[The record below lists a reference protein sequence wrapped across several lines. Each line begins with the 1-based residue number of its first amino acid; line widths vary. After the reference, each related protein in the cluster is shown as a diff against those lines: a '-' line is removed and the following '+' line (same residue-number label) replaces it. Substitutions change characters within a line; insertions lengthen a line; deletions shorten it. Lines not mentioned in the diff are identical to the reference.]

1 MSNLTKRSLSLLLV
15 LATLVCMIA
24 TVGVNASAAD
34 FSCVYNGKYIYNW
47 GERGEVATFLSPN
60 AKSFYEDN
68 NTSYDILSNY
78 SGGTSQSNASSSKLY
93 SELKSL
99 MSSAHSHITSYNET
113 KDLYRYTDC
122 QNNGGKISSFYS
134 GTLIGPAWG
143 EGSWNREHTW
153 PNSKG
158 LGGSDENDIMMLR
171 PTSTSENSSRGNT
184 AYGKSSGYYNP
195 NSESGGKYDLRG
207 DVARI
212 FLYVYVRWGNTSYA
226 WGKSGVMESVDVLLE
241 WMEADPVD
249 TWELGRNDSVES
261 ITGTRNVFV
270 DYPELGFLL
279 FGAEIPE
286 NMATPSG
293 EGEQDCGHNNFDNGV
308 VIAATCGD
316 KGYTLYTCK
325 TSGCSYSYK
334 DNFVNAK
341 GHSYTSVVTAP
352 TCTKGG
358 YTTFTCTVCKSSYV
372 GNNTATVAH
381 SYVNDKCTVC
391 GTEKG
396 SMAEGTISF
405 SDTANRTVF
414 NTSQQVWV
422 QNGITVTNDKAASSS
437 SVANYYNPARFY
449 ASSSLTIK
457 AEGNITKIVFDC
469 NTASYAN
476 ALKESIGSGATV
488 SSDKVTVTLSGD
500 SDTFKIAK
508 LNAQVRVDSIT
519 VTCAAVVPSCQHT
532 NKIAI
537 GTAIAPTCTTTGLT
551 EGQKCA
557 DCDVVLAEQ
566 TTISALGHSYDTV
579 VNAPDCVNGGYT
591 TYTCLVCGDSYVV
604 NTSALGHINSQPAL
618 ENVVNATCTEIG
630 EYDTVVYC
638 SVCNVEIS
646 RVHTTVP
653 ANGHSYNAIVTA
665 PDCTNVG
672 YTTYT
677 CSACGDSYV
686 GNYANALGHNYNAVI
701 TAPDCIDGGYTTYT
715 CNCGDSYVDNYT
727 TALGHAPV
735 TDTSIAPTCTAT
747 GLTYGAHCS
756 ACGEVLIAQE
766 VIDALGHN
774 YDTVVTDPD
783 CVNDGYTTYTCSICG
798 DTYVADEVAPLGHT
812 EVIVA
817 TVDPTCTEVGYTTYS
832 CSVCGDSYVADEVA
846 PLGHTEVVDA
856 ALTPTCAEAGLT
868 EGKHC
873 SVCHEVLVA
882 QEIVSALG
890 HSYDAVVTTPDC
902 VNGGYTTYTCSVC
915 DNTYVGNYTTAL
927 GHYYDVVIVA
937 PTCTSDGYITHTCVV
952 CNDVYVENEF
962 AATGHEW
969 KDATTESPKTC
980 EKCGET
986 EGEKLPAPEVE
997 VSHDECEQ
1005 NATVWSRFITNILNF
1020 FLRLFSIKEK
1030 CYCGEE
1036 IDL

>member
-24 TVGVNASAAD
+24 TVGINASAAD
-34 FSCVYNGKYIYNW
+34 FSYVYSGKYIYNW

-60 AKSFYEDN
+60 AESFYKKY
-68 NTSYDILSNY
+68 NTSYDILSSY
-78 SGGTSQSNASSSKLY
+78 AGGTSQSNASSSKLY

-99 MSSAHSHITSYNET
+99 MSSAHTHITSYAET
-113 KDLYRYTDC
+113 KDLYKYTDC

-143 EGSWNREHTW
+143 EGNWNREHTW

-325 TSGCSYSYK
+325 TSGCGYSYK

-381 SYVNDKCTVC
+381 NYVNDKCTMC
-391 GTEKG
+391 GAEKG

-422 QNGITVTNDKAASSS
+422 QNGITVTNDKSTSNVN
-437 SVANYYNPARFY
+437 VADYSNPARFY
-449 ASSSLTIK
+449 ANSSLTIK
-457 AEGNITKIVFDC
+457 AEGNITKIVFNC

-476 ALKESIGSGATV
+476 VLKESIGSSATV
-488 SSDKVTVTLSGD
+488 SSNIVTVTLSGT

-508 LNAQVRVDSIT
+508 FSAQVRVDSIT
-519 VTCAAVVPSCQHT
+519 VTCAGGAAPSCQHT
-532 NKIAI
+532 NKTTLSAV
-537 GTAIAPTCTTTGLT
+537 AATCTSTGLT

-557 DCDVVLAEQ
+557 ACGVVIVMQ
-566 TTISALGHSYDTV
+566 TTIPALGHDW
-579 VNAPDCVNGGYT
+579 
-591 TYTCLVCGDSYVV
+591 
-604 NTSALGHINSQPAL
+604 TSADAENSKTCIRCGATDGDKIPTETPDNGETPDDGFIDEIPEFTTPAKDHSECGANDTAIQQIIRAIINFL
-618 ENVVNATCTEIG
+618 RGLIG
-630 EYDTVVYC
+630 LPEQC
-638 SVCNVEIS
+638 
-646 RVHTTVP
+646 
-653 ANGHSYNAIVTA
+653 
-665 PDCTNVG
+665 
-672 YTTYT
+672 
-677 CSACGDSYV
+677 
-686 GNYANALGHNYNAVI
+686 
-701 TAPDCIDGGYTTYT
+701 
-715 CNCGDSYVDNYT
+715 
-727 TALGHAPV
+727 
-735 TDTSIAPTCTAT
+735 
-747 GLTYGAHCS
+747 
-756 ACGEVLIAQE
+756 ACGEVL
-766 VIDALGHN
+766 
-774 YDTVVTDPD
+774 
-783 CVNDGYTTYTCSICG
+783 
-798 DTYVADEVAPLGHT
+798 
-812 EVIVA
+812 
-817 TVDPTCTEVGYTTYS
+817 
-832 CSVCGDSYVADEVA
+832 
-846 PLGHTEVVDA
+846 
-856 ALTPTCAEAGLT
+856 
-868 EGKHC
+868 K
-873 SVCHEVLVA
+873 
-882 QEIVSALG
+882 
-890 HSYDAVVTTPDC
+890 
-902 VNGGYTTYTCSVC
+902 
-915 DNTYVGNYTTAL
+915 
-927 GHYYDVVIVA
+927 
-937 PTCTSDGYITHTCVV
+937 
-952 CNDVYVENEF
+952 
-962 AATGHEW
+962 
-969 KDATTESPKTC
+969 
-980 EKCGET
+980 
-986 EGEKLPAPEVE
+986 
-997 VSHDECEQ
+997 
-1005 NATVWSRFITNILNF
+1005 
-1020 FLRLFSIKEK
+1020 
-1030 CYCGEE
+1030 
-1036 IDL
+1036 

>member
-1 MSNLTKRSLSLLLV
+1 M
-15 LATLVCMIA
+15 
-24 TVGVNASAAD
+24 
-34 FSCVYNGKYIYNW
+34 
-47 GERGEVATFLSPN
+47 
-60 AKSFYEDN
+60 
-68 NTSYDILSNY
+68 
-78 SGGTSQSNASSSKLY
+78 
-93 SELKSL
+93 
-99 MSSAHSHITSYNET
+99 
-113 KDLYRYTDC
+113 
-122 QNNGGKISSFYS
+122 
-134 GTLIGPAWG
+134 
-143 EGSWNREHTW
+143 
-153 PNSKG
+153 
-158 LGGSDENDIMMLR
+158 
-171 PTSTSENSSRGNT
+171 
-184 AYGKSSGYYNP
+184 
-195 NSESGGKYDLRG
+195 
-207 DVARI
+207 
-212 FLYVYVRWGNTSYA
+212 
-226 WGKSGVMESVDVLLE
+226 
-241 WMEADPVD
+241 
-249 TWELGRNDSVES
+249 
-261 ITGTRNVFV
+261 
-270 DYPELGFLL
+270 
-279 FGAEIPE
+279 
-286 NMATPSG
+286 
-293 EGEQDCGHNNFDNGV
+293 
-308 VIAATCGD
+308 
-316 KGYTLYTCK
+316 

-381 SYVNDKCTVC
+381 NYVNDKCTVC

-437 SVANYYNPARFY
+437 SVADYSNPARFY

-476 ALKESIGSGATV
+476 VLKESIGSGATV

-618 ENVVNATCTEIG
+618 ENVVNATCTEVG

-653 ANGHSYNAIVTA
+653 ANGHSYNAIVTE

-677 CSACGDSYV
+677 CSVCGDNYV

-735 TDTSIAPTCTAT
+735 TDTSIAPTCTTT

-783 CVNDGYTTYTCSICG
+783 CINDGYTTYTCSICG
-798 DTYVADEVAPLGHT
+798 DTYVADEVAALGHIEIIDT
-812 EVIVA
+812 IIA
-817 TVDPTCTEVGYTTYS
+817 PTCSEAGYTTYT
-832 CSVCGDSYVADEVA
+832 CSVCSDTYAADEIDA
-846 PLGHTEVVDA
+846 LGHTEVVDA
-856 ALTPTCAEAGLT
+856 ALTPTCTEAGLT

-873 SVCHEVLVA
+873 SVCHKVLVA

-890 HSYDAVVTTPDC
+890 HSYDTVVTTPDC
-902 VNGGYTTYTCSVC
+902 INGGYTTYTCSVC
-915 DNTYVGNYTTAL
+915 DDTYVGNYTTAL

-997 VSHDECEQ
+997 VSHDECEE
-1005 NATVWSRFITNILNF
+1005 NATAWSRFITNILNF
-1020 FLRLFSIKEK
+1020 FRRMFSIKEK

>member
-24 TVGVNASAAD
+24 TVGINASAAD
-34 FSCVYNGKYIYNW
+34 FSYQYSGKYIYNW

-60 AKSFYEDN
+60 AESFYKKY
-68 NTSYDILSNY
+68 NTSYDILSSY
-78 SGGTSQSNASSSKLY
+78 AGGTSQSNAPSSKLY

-99 MSSAHSHITSYNET
+99 MSNAHTHITSYAET

-241 WMEADPVD
+241 WMEIDPVD

-279 FGAEIPE
+279 FGEEVPE

-381 SYVNDKCTVC
+381 NYVDDKCTVC
-391 GTEKG
+391 GLEKG

-422 QNGITVTNDKAASSS
+422 QNGITVTNDKSASSS
-437 SVANYYNPARFY
+437 NVANYYNPARFY

-469 NTASYAN
+469 NSSSYAN
-476 ALKESIGSGATV
+476 VLKESIGSGATV
-488 SSDKVTVTLSGD
+488 SSDKVTVTLSGN

-519 VTCAAVVPSCQHT
+519 VTCAPAVPSCSHA

-537 GTAIAPTCTTTGLT
+537 GTATAPTCTTTGLT
-551 EGQKCA
+551 AGQKCA
-557 DCDVVLAEQ
+557 DCGEVLAKQ
-566 TTISALGHSYDTV
+566 TTVAALGHSYDTEV
-579 VNAPDCVNGGYT
+579 IAPDCINGGHT
-591 TYTCLVCGDSYVV
+591 TYTCSACGDSYVT
-604 NTSALGHINSQPAL
+604 NTSALGHINSQPTL

-646 RVHTTVP
+646 REHIEASP
-653 ANGHSYNAIVTA
+653 LGHSYSATVTV
-665 PDCTNVG
+665 PDCTNGG

-677 CSACGDSYV
+677 CSVCGDSYV
-686 GNYANALGHNYNAVI
+686 GNYTSALGHNYDAVV
-701 TAPDCIDGGYTTYT
+701 TAPDCINGGYTTYI
-715 CNCGDSYVDNYT
+715 CNCGDSYVGDYT
-727 TALGHAPV
+727 TALGHTTV
-735 TDTSIAPTCTAT
+735 SDTELAPTCTTT

-756 ACGEVLIAQE
+756 ACGEVLVAQE
-766 VIDALGHN
+766 IVDALGHK
-774 YDTVVTDPD
+774 YDAIVTAPD
-783 CVNDGYTTYTCSICG
+783 CTNGGYTTYTCS
-798 DTYVADEVAPLGHT
+798 T
-812 EVIVA
+812 
-817 TVDPTCTEVGYTTYS
+817 
-832 CSVCGDSYVADEVA
+832 CGDSYVADEVA
-846 PLGHTEVVDA
+846 ALGHTEVIDEVVDPTCSEVGYTTYSCSICGDSYVADEVA
-856 ALTPTCAEAGLT
+856 ALGHSEIIDVAVAPTCTTTGLT

-873 SVCHEVLVA
+873 SVCNEVLVA
-882 QEIVSALG
+882 QKTVDALG
-890 HSYDAVVTTPDC
+890 HSYDKVVTTPTCTED
-902 VNGGYTTYTCSVC
+902 GYTTYTCTGC
-915 DNTYVGNYTTAL
+915 KD
-927 GHYYDVVIVA
+927 IFVA
-937 PTCTSDGYITHTCVV
+937 DEV
-952 CNDVYVENEF
+952 

-969 KDATTESPKTC
+969 TDATTESPKTC

-997 VSHDECEQ
+997 INHDECEQ
-1005 NATVWSRFITNILNF
+1005 NASAWSRFLTMIANF
-1020 FLRLFSIKEK
+1020 FRRLFSLKGK

-1036 IDL
+1036 MDL

>member
-1 MSNLTKRSLSLLLV
+1 MSNLTKRGLALLLV

-34 FSCVYNGKYIYNW
+34 FSYEYSGKYIYNW

-68 NTSYDILSNY
+68 NTSYDILSSY

-99 MSSAHSHITSYNET
+99 MSGAHSHITSYNET

-270 DYPELGFLL
+270 DYPELGFIL
-279 FGAEIPE
+279 FGAEIP
-286 NMATPSG
+286 MDMTTPSG
-293 EGEQDCGHNNFDNGV
+293 DNKKDCGHNNLDGGV
-308 VIAATCGD
+308 IIAATCTE
-316 KGYTLYTCK
+316 KGYTLYTCQ
-325 TSGCSYSYK
+325 TAGCTYSYK
-334 DNFVNAK
+334 GNNTDAK
-341 GHSYTSVVTAP
+341 GHSYASVVTAP
-352 TCTKGG
+352 TCSKGG
-358 YTTFTCTVCKSSYV
+358 YTTFTCTVCKFSYV
-372 GNNTATVAH
+372 GNNTAAVAH
-381 SYVNDKCTVC
+381 NYVNDKCTLC

-476 ALKESIGSGATV
+476 TLKESIGSSATV
-488 SSDKVTVTLSGD
+488 SSDKVTVTLSGN
-500 SDTFKIAK
+500 SDTFKVAK

-519 VTCAAVVPSCQHT
+519 VTCEPAVPSCSHA

-557 DCDVVLAEQ
+557 DCGVILVAQ
-566 TTISALGHSYDTV
+566 ATTAALGHSYDTV
-579 VNAPDCVNGGYT
+579 VIAPDCINGGYT
-591 TYTCLVCGDSYVV
+591 TYTCSVCSDSYVV
-604 NTSALGHINSQPAL
+604 NTSALGHINSQPTL
-618 ENVVNATCTEIG
+618 ENIVNATCTESG

-638 SVCNVEIS
+638 SVCNIEIS
-646 RVHTTVP
+646 REHIVVSP
-653 ANGHSYNAIVTA
+653 NGHTYNTTVTA
-665 PDCTNVG
+665 PDCTNGG

-677 CSACGDSYV
+677 CSVCGDSYV
-686 GNYANALGHNYNAVI
+686 VNIPALGHNYDAVI
-701 TAPDCIDGGYTTYT
+701 TAPDCINGGYTTYT
-715 CNCGDSYVDNYT
+715 CNCGDSYVGDYT
-727 TALGHAPV
+727 TALGHTTV
-735 TDTSIAPTCTAT
+735 SDTELAPTCTTT

-756 ACGEVLIAQE
+756 ACGEVLVAQE
-766 VIDALGHN
+766 IVDALGHN
-774 YDTVVTDPD
+774 YDAIVTAPD
-783 CVNDGYTTYTCSICG
+783 CTNGGYTTYTCS
-798 DTYVADEVAPLGHT
+798 T
-812 EVIVA
+812 
-817 TVDPTCTEVGYTTYS
+817 
-832 CSVCGDSYVADEVA
+832 CGDSYVADEVA
-846 PLGHTEVVDA
+846 ALGHTEVIDEVVDPTCSEAGYTTYTCSTCGDTYAADEVDA
-856 ALTPTCAEAGLT
+856 LGHTEVIDAEVAPTCIATGLT
-868 EGKHC
+868 KGKHC
-873 SVCHEVLVA
+873 SICNEVLLA
-882 QEIVSALG
+882 QETVSALG
-890 HSYDAVVTTPDC
+890 HSYDAVVTAPDC
-902 VNGGYTTYTCSVC
+902 INGGYTTYTCSVC
-915 DNTYVGNYTTAL
+915 DDTYVDNYTTAL
-927 GHYYDVVIVA
+927 GHYYDVAIVA
-937 PTCTSDGYITHTCVV
+937 PTCTADGYITHTCVV
-952 CNDVYVENEF
+952 CNDVYVEAELST
-962 AATGHEW
+962 TGHEW

-997 VSHDECEQ
+997 INHDECEQ
-1005 NATVWSRFITNILNF
+1005 NANAWSRFLTNIANF
-1020 FLRLFSIKEK
+1020 FRRLFSLNVK

>member
-1 MSNLTKRSLSLLLV
+1 
-15 LATLVCMIA
+15 
-24 TVGVNASAAD
+24 
-34 FSCVYNGKYIYNW
+34 
-47 GERGEVATFLSPN
+47 
-60 AKSFYEDN
+60 
-68 NTSYDILSNY
+68 
-78 SGGTSQSNASSSKLY
+78 
-93 SELKSL
+93 
-99 MSSAHSHITSYNET
+99 
-113 KDLYRYTDC
+113 
-122 QNNGGKISSFYS
+122 
-134 GTLIGPAWG
+134 
-143 EGSWNREHTW
+143 
-153 PNSKG
+153 
-158 LGGSDENDIMMLR
+158 
-171 PTSTSENSSRGNT
+171 
-184 AYGKSSGYYNP
+184 
-195 NSESGGKYDLRG
+195 
-207 DVARI
+207 
-212 FLYVYVRWGNTSYA
+212 
-226 WGKSGVMESVDVLLE
+226 MESVDVLLE
-241 WMEADPVD
+241 WMEIDPVD
-249 TWELGRNDSVES
+249 TWELVRNYSFES

-279 FGAEIPE
+279 FGEEVPE

-381 SYVNDKCTVC
+381 NYVDDKCTVC
-391 GTEKG
+391 GIEKG

-422 QNGITVTNDKAASSS
+422 QNGITVTNDKSASSS
-437 SVANYYNPARFY
+437 NVANYYNPARFY

-469 NTASYAN
+469 NSSSYAN
-476 ALKESIGSGATV
+476 VLKESIGSGATV
-488 SSDKVTVTLSGD
+488 SSDKVTVTLSGN

-519 VTCAAVVPSCQHT
+519 VTCAPAVPSCSHA

-537 GTAIAPTCTTTGLT
+537 GTATAPTCTTTGLT
-551 EGQKCA
+551 AGQKCA
-557 DCDVVLAEQ
+557 DCGEVLAKQ
-566 TTISALGHSYDTV
+566 TTVAALGHSYDTEV
-579 VNAPDCVNGGYT
+579 IAPDCINGGHI
-591 TYTCLVCGDSYVV
+591 TYTCSACGDSYVT
-604 NTSALGHINSQPAL
+604 NTSALGHINSQPTL

-646 RVHTTVP
+646 REHIEVSP
-653 ANGHSYNAIVTA
+653 LGHSYSATVTV
-665 PDCTNVG
+665 PDCTNGG

-677 CSACGDSYV
+677 CSVCGDSYV
-686 GNYANALGHNYNAVI
+686 GNYTSALGHTPATDAAV
-701 TAPDCIDGGYTTYT
+701 
-715 CNCGDSYVDNYT
+715 
-727 TALGHAPV
+727 
-735 TDTSIAPTCTAT
+735 APTCTAT

-756 ACGEVLIAQE
+756 ICSKILIAQE
-766 VIDALGHN
+766 VVDALGHSYN
-774 YDTVVTDPD
+774 AVVTTPD
-783 CVNDGYTTYTCSICG
+783 CINGGYTTYTCSTCG
-798 DTYVADEVAPLGHT
+798 DSYVADEVAALGHT

-817 TVDPTCTEVGYTTYS
+817 TVVPTCTEVGYTSYS

-856 ALTPTCAEAGLT
+856 ALAPTCTDAGLT

-873 SVCHEVLVA
+873 SLCNEVLLA
-882 QEIVSALG
+882 QETVSALG
-890 HSYDAVVTTPDC
+890 HSYDTVVTVPDC
-902 VNGGYTTYTCSVC
+902 INGGYTTYTCSVC
-915 DNTYVGNYTTAL
+915 DDTYIGNYTTAT
-927 GHYYDVVIVA
+927 GHYYDVAIVA
-937 PTCTSDGYITHTCVV
+937 PTCTADGYTTYTCTGCKDIFVADEV
-952 CNDVYVENEF
+952 

-969 KDATTESPKTC
+969 TDATTESPKTC

-997 VSHDECEQ
+997 INHDECEQ
-1005 NATVWSRFITNILNF
+1005 NASALSRFLTMIANF
-1020 FLRLFSIKEK
+1020 FRRLFSLKGK